1 QDAVG
6 VSQLLHDQGDAAD
19 LPGGDGSGGDTDR
32 AGLRLDHGFVPAGGD
47 ERDGVGREVNNSHGV
62 LSCCVVGVLGVVDQ
76 VVGLVDLCCEL
87 FGEGVVQFAAVGV
100 VQQGGGVGEDLRAA
114 GLRGGLG
121 EDLDLAVGVDGEDG
135 QVGELGFGELTD
147 VRGSNEAPSDSS
159 RIVPGAAPRG
169 GGSGAV
175 PLTS

>member
-1 QDAVG
+1 
-6 VSQLLHDQGDAAD
+6 
-19 LPGGDGSGGDTDR
+19 
-32 AGLRLDHGFVPAGGD
+32 
-47 ERDGVGREVNNSHGV
+47 
-62 LSCCVVGVLGVVDQ
+62 
-76 VVGLVDLCCEL
+76 
-87 FGEGVVQFAAVGV
+87 EGVVQALAVGV

-147 VRGSNEAPSDSS
+147 VRGSNEAHSDSS

-169 GGSGAV
+169 GGSGGVTV
-175 PLTS
+175 PSRVLSSFLARRRQVGVGKFSPDTPPLPTSATTDTFHDS

>member
-1 QDAVG
+1 MA
-6 VSQLLHDQGDAAD
+6 SF
-19 LPGGDGSGGDTDR
+19 R
-32 AGLRLDHGFVPAGGD
+32 
-47 ERDGVGREVNNSHGV
+47 
-62 LSCCVVGVLGVVDQ
+62 CVVGVLGVVDQ
-76 VVGLVDLCCEL
+76 VVRLVEFLGEL
-87 FGEGVVQFAAVGV
+87 FGEGVVQALAVGV

-121 EDLDLAVGVDGEDG
+121 EDLDLAVGADGEAG
-135 QVGELGFGELTD
+135 RVGELGSGELTD
-147 VRGSNEAPSDSS
+147 VRGSHDAVAESS